1 MRRLRLLGMITF
13 LSGYASLLNL
23 PRKVMTRHRNER
35 FRGLLARCDPLRS
48 TLVGLGEG
56 QVEPAPND
64 ATAF

>member
-1 MRRLRLLGMITF
+1 MITF

-48 TLVGLGEG
+48 TLAGLGEG